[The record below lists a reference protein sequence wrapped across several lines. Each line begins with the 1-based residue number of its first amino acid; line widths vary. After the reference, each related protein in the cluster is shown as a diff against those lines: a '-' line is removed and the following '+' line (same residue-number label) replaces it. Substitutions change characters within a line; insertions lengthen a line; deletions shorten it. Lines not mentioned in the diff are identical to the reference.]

1 MAQSI
6 TATVDT
12 KDVWLQNEQ
21 LTNCVNAV
29 N

>member
-6 TATVDT
+6 RATVDS
-12 KDVWLQNEQ
+12 KNVWLQNEQ

>member
-6 TATVDT
+6 TATVDS
-12 KDVWLQNEQ
+12 KNVWLQNEQ

>member
-6 TATVDT
+6 TAAVDSKT
-12 KDVWLQNEQ
+12 VWLQNEQ
-21 LTNCVNAV
+21 PTNCVNAV